1 VEELMTSLGDDSI
14 FHSDINK
21 RNFLLDVDS
30 GKVCIIDF
38 QHIGVYPEAFC
49 TFGLFNIGLP
59 FASSVGRR
67 LGYQYSTFNDKMAKV
82 SGVLQQC
89 GGNANFPDDRNPRL

>member
-30 GKVCIIDF
+30 GRVCIIDF
-38 QHIGVYPEAFC
+38 QHIGVFPEVFC
-49 TFGLFNIGLP
+49 TFGFFNTGLLFAG
-59 FASSVGRR
+59 SVGRR
-67 LGYQYSTFNDKMAKV
+67 LDYQYSMFNSKMAKV
-82 SGVLQQC
+82 SAVLHQC
-89 GGNANFPDDRNPRL
+89 GGNVSFTR